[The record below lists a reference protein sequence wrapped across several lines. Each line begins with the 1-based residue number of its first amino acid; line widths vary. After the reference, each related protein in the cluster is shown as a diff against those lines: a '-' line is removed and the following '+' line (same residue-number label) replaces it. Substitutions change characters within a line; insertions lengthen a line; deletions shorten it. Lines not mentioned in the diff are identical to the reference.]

1 MGFLLIIVIILQII
15 TGILLALHYT
25 PDINYV
31 YYGWCLRYIHS
42 NGASFVFALLFIH
55 IGRGLYY
62 GSYYYNPNTWFSGI
76 MLFILLMVIAFMG
89 YVLPWALMSFWAA
102 TVITNLLSP
111 FPCLIEWVC
120 GGFYVSNPTL
130 KRFFLFHF
138 ILPFI
143 VFGFVIIHLYYLHYL
158 SSNKIPL
165 FPFIL
170 IKDIF
175 GLFIVITLYTLQL
188 FFGIFSLSHPDNA
201 FEVSG
206 IVTPLH
212 IVPEWYFLSFY
223 SMLKAIPNKNA
234 GFIILLTSILI
245 LFLFGEAI
253 KNISTLSRLTYFNGN
268 FSISCSCFFLTII
281 CNLWIGAQFPQE
293 I

>member
-1 MGFLLIIVIILQII
+1 MGFLVKSHLQSYPSPNNINSFWNMGFLLIIVIILQII

-25 PDINYV
+25 PDINYAYYSVMHIIREV

-62 GSYYYNPNTWFSGI
+62 GSHYYNPNTWFSGI
-76 MLFILLMVIAFMG
+76 IIFILLMVTAFMG

-143 VFGFVIIHLYYLHYL
+143 
-158 SSNKIPL
+158 
-165 FPFIL
+165 L

-188 FFGIFSLSHPDNA
+188 FLGIFSLSHPDNA

-223 SMLKAIPNKNA
+223 SMLKA
-234 GFIILLTSILI
+234 
-245 LFLFGEAI
+245 
-253 KNISTLSRLTYFNGN
+253 
-268 FSISCSCFFLTII
+268 
-281 CNLWIGAQFPQE
+281 
-293 I
+293 